1 MKLHLVIIV
10 LLLSLII
17 TTRSLAAD
25 NPLSSGSPATFGS
38 AIVNADPTQKPVPSQ
53 VSTETPGAVT
63 STSGTPSAVSGLN
76 TPSAEVS
83 PTPQTQMVVIE
94 GTVTLPTGITLPDGT
109 SATLLVFNST
119 TQQVEQTLTTAI
131 VSDGS
136 YVFNNVSANTTSVFF
151 ITVDYAGVT
160 FNSDAIPFDGTTLLL
175 TMPVTIYATS
185 NDLSLLSITQTH
197 LIFDFST
204 TGKVQVTALY
214 VLLNSGQS
222 AIMVT
227 SDGTHIPFIQIPDGA
242 QSVNYQLDK
251 NSSPLM
257 KATNGFAFLPGTDK
271 QYGIYAT
278 FTLPYTGRLV
288 YTQPFNLPVS
298 ATNIIVPEGVK
309 VSSNQ
314 LTDAGTQTSSGTT
327 FHLYQGASLASGSTL
342 TLTISGM
349 PGDKPGLV
357 LPGGFV
363 LPSFVLDQHAWI
375 VIGVGAVGLILIILG
390 IFLFLRDRRFRKL
403 EEEESEEAGE
413 EQAEPDALGD
423 NRDSILDAILALD
436 DQFKAGDISKEA
448 YHERRDELKA
458 RLKTL
463 P

>member
-1 MKLHLVIIV
+1 MKLRLAIIV
-10 LLLSLII
+10 ILLSLFI
-17 TTRSLAAD
+17 TTHSLAAD
-25 NPLSSGSPATFGS
+25 NPLSSGSSPLFGS
-38 AIVNADPTQKPVPSQ
+38 AVVNADPTQTPVPSQ
-53 VSTETPGAVT
+53 VSPETPGAVT
-63 STSGTPSAVSGLN
+63 STSGTPSAVTGLN
-76 TPSAEVS
+76 TPSVEIS
-83 PTPQTQMVVIE
+83 PTPQAQMVVIE

-136 YVFNNVSANTTSVFF
+136 YEFNNVSAYTTSVFL

-175 TMPVTIYATS
+175 TMPVTIYVTS

-227 SDGTHIPFIQIPDGA
+227 SDGTRIPFIEIPNGA
-242 QSVNYQLDK
+242 QSVNYQLDQ

-271 QYGIYAT
+271 QYGIYTT

-309 VSSNQ
+309 VNSNQ

-327 FHLYQGASLASGSTL
+327 FHMYQGASLASGSTL

-363 LPSFVLDQHAWI
+363 LPGFVLDQHAWI
-375 VIGVGAVGLILIILG
+375 VIGVGTIGLILIILG
-390 IFLFLRDRRFRKL
+390 IFLFLRDRRLRKL
-403 EEEESEEAGE
+403 EEESEEAGE

-448 YHERRDELKA
+448 YQERRDELKA
-458 RLKTL
+458 RLKKL